1 VLPAGALSLICG
13 IAREFLDHDTG
24 QDAIAFTGSADTA
37 HLLRANKNVI
47 ASGARFNVEAD
58 SLNSSLLGPDATE
71 GAPEFDLF
79 VREVAREM
87 TQKAGQKCTAI
98 RRAFVPRALADKVA
112 GALEARLAKTVVG
125 NPRTESVT
133 MGPVVSKSQ
142 QKAVLDAIRQ
152 LSAEAKTVIGGDAKP
167 VDANA
172 ATGCFVAPTLLRC
185 DDPASGKAVHAV
197 EAFGPACTLMP
208 YDSAEQAIALAAKG
222 GGSLAASVFT
232 SDDKFAADAALGLAA
247 SHGRVLIIDE
257 KVGKSSTGHGI
268 VMPMCVHGGPGRA
281 GGGEELGGL
290 RGLRFYHQRLA
301 VQGRLDR
308 LQAIATSAADV
319 SL

>member
-1 VLPAGALSLICG
+1 
-13 IAREFLDHDTG
+13 
-24 QDAIAFTGSADTA
+24 
-37 HLLRANKNVI
+37 
-47 ASGARFNVEAD
+47 
-58 SLNSSLLGPDATE
+58 
-71 GAPEFDLF
+71 
-79 VREVAREM
+79 
-87 TQKAGQKCTAI
+87 
-98 RRAFVPRALADKVA
+98 
-112 GALEARLAKTVVG
+112 AKTVVG
-125 NPRTESVT
+125 NPRSEAVT

-142 QKAVLDAIRQ
+142 QAAVLDAIKR
-152 LSAEAKTVIGGDAKP
+152 LSAEAKTVIGGEPTP
-167 VDANA
+167 VDADA
-172 ATGCFVAPTLLRC
+172 GIGCFVAPTLLRC
-185 DDPASGKAVHAV
+185 DDPASAKAVHSV

-232 SDDKFAADAALGLAA
+232 GDDKFAADAALGLAS

-308 LQAIATSAADV
+308 LQAIAASAADV

>member
-1 VLPAGALSLICG
+1 
-13 IAREFLDHDTG
+13 
-24 QDAIAFTGSADTA
+24 
-37 HLLRANKNVI
+37 
-47 ASGARFNVEAD
+47 
-58 SLNSSLLGPDATE
+58 
-71 GAPEFDLF
+71 
-79 VREVAREM
+79 
-87 TQKAGQKCTAI
+87 
-98 RRAFVPRALADKVA
+98 VA

-125 NPRTESVT
+125 NPRSEAVT

-142 QKAVLDAIRQ
+142 QTAVLDAIRQ
-152 LSAEAKTVIGGDAKP
+152 LSAESKTVVGGEAKP
-167 VDANA
+167 VDADPKV
-172 ATGCFVAPTLLRC
+172 GCFVAPTLLRC
-185 DDPASGKAVHAV
+185 DDPASAKAVHAV

-208 YDSAEQAIALAAKG
+208 YDGADQAIALAARG

-232 SDDKFAADAALGLAA
+232 ADDKFAAYAALGLAA
-247 SHGRVLIIDE
+247 SHGRVLVIDD

-281 GGGEELGGL
+281 GGGEELGGI

-308 LQAIATSAADV
+308 LQAIAASAAEV